1 MKTPATKSRLRQIVT
16 LAVGVVLGVGLTLV
30 TSSFAGPMKAPSNP
44 ESLVALAQLMD
55 TEHRRVD
62 LLLEKGD
69 VAGAIE
75 ALEDLRKG
83 KWPNRE
89 QGGDAAV
96 QLRHDAYGR
105 LVRLRIDHPK
115 VDAKTPQEMLNI
127 LDEGLGSDAELVPDN
142 VFTAR
147 VVAIRGELLENLGR
161 DDDAL
166 LAYERALDIN
176 RALLDD
182 LLNEK
187 RQ

>member
-1 MKTPATKSRLRQIVT
+1 MSARGPKKGLRQIVT
-16 LAVGVVLGVGLTLV
+16 MAMGVVLGVGLTLV
-30 TSSFAGPMKAPSNP
+30 SSSFAGPMKGPSNP
-44 ESLVALAQLMD
+44 EALVALGQLMD

-75 ALEDLRKG
+75 ALEDLREG
-83 KWPNRE
+83 KWPDRD

-105 LVRLRIDHPK
+105 LLRLRIDHPK
-115 VDAKTPQEMLNI
+115 VDPKSAQELLTM
-127 LDEGLGSDAELVPDN
+127 LDEGLGVEADLVPDN

-147 VVAIRGELLENLGR
+147 VVAIRGELLEGLGR

-176 RALLDD
+176 RGLLDD
-182 LLNEK
+182 LLNENRK
-187 RQ
+187 

>member
-1 MKTPATKSRLRQIVT
+1 MRRSQKKGVFAQIVT

-83 KWPNRE
+83 KWPNRD
-89 QGGDAAV
+89 QGGDAAI

-105 LVRLRIDHPK
+105 LLRLRIDHPK
-115 VDAKTPQEMLNI
+115 VDTKTDQELLGL
-127 LDEGLGSDAELVPDN
+127 LDEGLGNEADLVPDN

-147 VVAIRGELLENLGR
+147 LVAIRGEVLEGLGR

-176 RALLDD
+176 RGLLDD

-187 RQ
+187 RK